1 MAYNF
6 DVDKKKRRNDEPVE
20 VAPVDIKALQSR
32 SMVETI
38 RNNFEAIIQVRVC
51 GNKEATNSAHR
62 VNYRKLEIKHVDGC
76 NKKYTYMILD
86 RSGEV
91 LFRNELS
98 MFDFCKTL
106 IKDWNWVNVT
116 PDVFTYIKKCGLHNI
131 LANGICNFYY
141 DNWKNWSI
149 SPQALMTDYGMLNS
163 LMTDAYQTRNTMPKS
178 SIYTTPN
185 DAIGAVVEAA
195 RVAV

>member
-1 MAYNF
+1 MNNW
-6 DVDKKKRRNDEPVE
+6 DVDKKKRRNDEQVE
-20 VAPVDIKALQSR
+20 VKSVDINALHARQ
-32 SMVETI
+32 MVETI

-91 LFRNELS
+91 IFRDELS

-106 IKDWNWVNVT
+106 IKDWNWINVT
-116 PDVFTYIKKCGLHNI
+116 PDVFLYIKKCGLYNI

-141 DNWKNWSI
+141 DNWKNWDI
-149 SPQALMTDYGMLNS
+149 SPLALMTDSAMLDS
-163 LMTDAYQTRNTMPKS
+163 LMTDAYQTRYTMPKS

-185 DAIGAVVEAA
+185 EAIGAVVEAA
-195 RVAV
+195 KVS

>member
-1 MAYNF
+1 MNNW
-6 DVDKKKRRNDEPVE
+6 DVDKKKRRNNEPAE
-20 VAPVDIKALQSR
+20 IKSVDINALHARQ
-32 SMVETI
+32 MVETI
-38 RNNFEAIIQVRVC
+38 RNNFEEIIQVRIC

-62 VNYRKLEIKHVDGC
+62 VNYLKLEIKRVDGC

-91 LFRNELS
+91 IFRDELS

-106 IKDWNWVNVT
+106 IKDWNWINVT
-116 PDVFTYIKKCGLHNI
+116 PDVFLYIKKCGLYNI

-141 DNWKNWSI
+141 DNWKNWDI
-149 SPQALMTDYGMLNS
+149 SPLALMTDFAMLNS

-185 DAIGAVVEAA
+185 EAIGAVVEAA
-195 RVAV
+195 KVS